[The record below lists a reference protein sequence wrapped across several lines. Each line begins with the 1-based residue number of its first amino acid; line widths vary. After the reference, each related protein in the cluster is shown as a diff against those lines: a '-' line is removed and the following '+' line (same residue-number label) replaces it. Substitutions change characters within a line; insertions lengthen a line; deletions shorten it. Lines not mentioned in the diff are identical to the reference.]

1 MGHEN
6 DGSLRTN
13 KEEEL
18 RKKGV
23 KIIENSASDS
33 GNERMKEDQNG
44 KTSVSSKAVKA
55 EEAPMAPG
63 ISRDGNPK
71 EWQQQGVMKPAEERD
86 YYVRE
91 EKKGEVPIAGTKPNY
106 LDNNP
111 VDRIINAEAYGKGG
125 EEMTKEEPKATGGG
139 TVPVCENATMN
150 RNVGMGVNRGQGVGE
165 GKGKNGG
172 SLEVTRTKLKQEA
185 WSWCRRMK
193 WEKVIME
200 SDMEVYTEGLIQSGV
215 AVTSICKP
223 KVLQPPGNGGL
234 ADPKPSEEA
243 GIDPE
248 KDQLNEKASEELM
261 DQNCA
266 KVIREL
272 RLQHAMA
279 MKGYISEGDLITTS
293 RQMKPSRMAEEPVK
307 SKPPR
312 GVAFVPSAST
322 SGIPPMKKAG
332 DGDPSSSKG
341 KEQTMKRSAGPLCR
355 RVRRILLAH
364 NLFEDLSL
372 RHNML
377 RGNLYGEWALE
388 RV

>member
-1 MGHEN
+1 
-6 DGSLRTN
+6 
-13 KEEEL
+13 
-18 RKKGV
+18 
-23 KIIENSASDS
+23 
-33 GNERMKEDQNG
+33 
-44 KTSVSSKAVKA
+44 
-55 EEAPMAPG
+55 
-63 ISRDGNPK
+63 
-71 EWQQQGVMKPAEERD
+71 
-86 YYVRE
+86 
-91 EKKGEVPIAGTKPNY
+91 
-106 LDNNP
+106 
-111 VDRIINAEAYGKGG
+111 
-125 EEMTKEEPKATGGG
+125 
-139 TVPVCENATMN
+139 
-150 RNVGMGVNRGQGVGE
+150 
-165 GKGKNGG
+165 
-172 SLEVTRTKLKQEA
+172 
-185 WSWCRRMK
+185 MK

-341 KEQTMKRSAGPLCR
+341 KEQTMKRSAGASVPSGKENSSRSQPVRGFVPKAQHAEGKSVWGMGSGKSADDWRGLEESEWR
-355 RVRRILLAH
+355 RFGTGMFIRLNRCSDRVNAVVKCLMRCCPGLNAVFRRR
-364 NLFEDLSL
+364 EDLPRDSVTVAGADEKL
-372 RHNML
+372 RSDSFV
-377 RGNLYGEWALE
+377 GFLYSFESRTDVLGTGWGCDVWHSEILNP
-388 RV
+388 